1 MHASEIL
8 RDTEQKDNRLN
19 KTNLRAYDE
28 RNC

>member
-19 KTNLRAYDE
+19 TTNLRAYDE